1 MVWFATFGLAEP
13 PRGLNSG
20 QADVVAATQPI
31 RGLPSGRRALTW
43 TVTRVTAERPRH
55 PRALGSQGGAEQ
67 TKRKLRGVSRRVRC
81 KAHARPA
88 HPGRP
93 AATCIN
99 KRAIAKRFQAEADPR
114 PAVGMRSANTSS
126 FASVDLRSRT
136 LCSRRIRRHL
146 IRENLTCSARE
157 SRVKTSGYCRENQ
170 DQ

>member
-1 MVWFATFGLAEP
+1 M
-13 PRGLNSG
+13 NSG
-20 QADVVAATQPI
+20 QADVVAANQRPP
-31 RGLPSGRRALTW
+31 LEQASADW
-43 TVTRVTAERPRH
+43 TVTRVTAGRPR
-55 PRALGSQGGAEQ
+55 PCALGSQERPEQ
-67 TKRKLRGVSRRVRC
+67 TRRKLRSVFRRVRG

-146 IRENLTCSARE
+146 IRENLTSSAHE
-157 SRVKTSGYCRENQ
+157 SPLKTSGYCRINE